1 MADIFSSDSESES
14 DSEEKTEIE
23 KRSTMHQYVMP
34 KKYDLTESPSL
45 KTAINQKDIQQI
57 KDYVKSARNI
67 KSKEF
72 EGALWNAAATGF
84 AAGVQIL
91 FQAGVNTDFFHG
103 SSEALTPHMVAA
115 QQGHTACVK
124 VLLGN
129 RRGRLTDRNLDK
141 SPYNGNIIGHTALF
155 FAVVRNHIDCVKL
168 LVENYAKVTTH
179 TFAMAIAYKGFE
191 YCQELFKS
199 QTTTFD
205 SNFCYKAVIPLS
217 YLTLPDGT
225 KIQTIPDEE
234 VMHFL
239 VENVKFTKIDQTRLF
254 RYFAGVKY
262 NRWQYLLEN
271 QWKPDSI
278 DELFGTR
285 FTIENKYRTQVL
297 QNTLRLVMKNDPES
311 EIHVNAESFCLLF
324 DQSFVRIN
332 YDINLLQTFIKKYEL
347 DKLDEFTITPASTYL
362 SYNDMRLENVKFL
375 MNYNINPINVENEV
389 IVHVSTTQEL
399 KRALYV
405 SRAFSTLFFI
415 ILKVDELEWPNVSQ
429 KLTNVTIIG
438 NNTTFTS
445 KVVIKCQTICIKGC
459 NFPHGLECDF
469 NRLFMEECKVNN
481 FSCITSEFMSVCNSQ
496 IVENGLTINSDSYL
510 FSDSDDHA
518 AIVELVN
525 TTFERCSLGIAC
537 LSNYIAIYTSG
548 VTFKENTFDVDME
561 YGTFFIENRIGLKV
575 DSNKLQSYKLN
586 DGEVVDDGE
595 LVVIRNV
602 TGELTISNGWYRLLN
617 FSRPGVRSDKVFRLL
632 NFGSPDFTH
641 TFQSLVLEGYE
652 FIEILQE
659 PPTQMY
665 PFISELVFKLNLLV
679 TEWDFTKVV
688 ETTDIFYSLLSCF
701 NDCEN
706 ILSPTEFNVDIVK
719 DQLILPNGY
728 CIMDKL
734 VRNIIESKYYDDLVK
749 HLFDLGAA
757 VTKYTIAYAIENID
771 ITPNILELCIEN
783 GSTVSEVEISN
794 ALYLEVG
801 KKNLKV
807 LVDSTSADASEMI
820 KALIY
825 HNYEYPDIFKNFLKK
840 IKEQTWEDT
849 GVIGYVITRR
859 DTIEEDFQYEEYIPD
874 LIAAGADIN
883 AVFNERDEK
892 PRTPLYLCATE
903 WGNLYAFQQILEI
916 ADTSGQIEDVLR
928 YVGNSHDQTDPEKL
942 LCAGLLMDIVE
953 EIPFQRYLKN
963 PMPVDSEDFFRW
975 LTDNQNVID
984 ILFRRCRFDLNGTVQ
999 TVQEPH
1005 LNPNLIPLCNTVDS
1019 LQLANAGASPWWPK
1033 RFSRE
1038 ESDTQRKKEWQEQ
1051 VKHSEQLSMEVLHWH
1066 GAALQYLPY
1075 KIQNAPNL
1083 CLEAVKQ
1090 DGMALHW
1097 CSINRKMDVEVVTEA
1112 VTQNWRAFEFLPEHL
1127 EHAGHVLPLPA
1138 QDYGPWI
1145 IWMKD
1150 NLFGEGAVHEGQWTQ
1165 FMTTFPMAAGLAMYR
1180 NYDSQERK
1188 KASVNEA
1195 LKSFKRKRVDDLYK
1209 HRIIEI

>member
-14 DSEEKTEIE
+14 ESEEKTEI
-23 KRSTMHQYVMP
+23 KKKSTMHQYVMP
-34 KKYDLTESPSL
+34 KKYDLTESL
-45 KTAINQKDIQQI
+45 KTAIDRKDIQQI
-57 KDYVKSARNI
+57 KDYVKSA
-67 KSKEF
+67 KQSKEF

-103 SSEALTPHMVAA
+103 SSEALTPLMVAA

-129 RRGRLTDRNLDK
+129 RRGRLTDRNLDTD
-141 SPYNGNIIGHTALF
+141 IVGHTALY

-179 TFAMAIAYKGFE
+179 TFAMAIAYKGLE

-205 SNFCYKAVIPLS
+205 SNFCYKAVIPFS
-217 YLTLPDGT
+217 
-225 KIQTIPDEE
+225 IQTIPDEE

-271 QWKPDSI
+271 QWKPVSI
-278 DELFGTR
+278 DELFGNR

-297 QNTLRLVMKNDPES
+297 QNALRLVMKNDPES

-347 DKLDEFTITPASTYL
+347 DILDEFTFSPNILDTP
-362 SYNDMRLENVKFL
+362 YNDMRFENVKFL

-405 SRAFSTLFFI
+405 SRAFSTNFFI
-415 ILKVDELEWPNVSQ
+415 ILKVDELEWPTVLQ

-438 NNTTFTS
+438 NNTIFTS

-510 FSDSDDHA
+510 FSDSVA

-525 TTFERCSLGIAC
+525 TTFEKCSLGIAC

-561 YGTFFIENRIGLKV
+561 YGTFFIENPSGLKV
-575 DSNKLQSYKLN
+575 DSNKLESYKPN
-586 DGEVVDDGE
+586 NGQ
-595 LVVIRNV
+595 LVVIRDRV
-602 TGELTISNGWYRLLN
+602 GYVYGDNGWYKQLHLHPGDCSPSVCSN
-617 FSRPGVRSDKVFRLL
+617 KGVRSDKVFRLL

-659 PPTQMY
+659 PPTRMY

-679 TEWDFTKVV
+679 TEWDFTRVV

-706 ILSPTEFNVDIVK
+706 ILSPTEFNVVK
-719 DQLILPNGY
+719 DQLILADGY

-794 ALYLEVG
+794 AIYLEVG

-825 HNYEYPDIFKNFLKK
+825 HKYEYPEIFQNFLEK

-849 GVIGYVITRR
+849 GVIGYVIIRR
-859 DTIEEDFQYEEYIPD
+859 DTIEEDFQYEEYIPN

-928 YVGNSHDQTDPEKL
+928 YVGNHHIHEQTNHEKL

-1051 VKHSEQLSMEVLHWH
+1051 VKHSEKLSMEVLHWH

-1180 NYDSQERK
+1180 NYASQERK

>member
-1 MADIFSSDSESES
+1 MADIFSSDSESE
-14 DSEEKTEIE
+14 EKTEVE

-34 KKYDLTESPSL
+34 KKYDLPLWAHSL
-45 KTAINQKDIQQI
+45 ETAINQKDIQQI

-67 KSKEF
+67 KSREF
-72 EGALWNAAATGF
+72 PRALWNAAAIGF

-91 FQAGVNTDFFHG
+91 FQAGVNTNFFHG
-103 SSEALTPHMVAA
+103 SSEALTPLMVAA
-115 QQGHTACVK
+115 QQGHAACVK
-124 VLLGN
+124 VLLGY
-129 RRGRLTDRNLDK
+129 RRGPLTDRNLDK
-141 SPYNGNIIGHTALF
+141 SNGHTALF
-155 FAVVRNHIDCVKL
+155 YAVVRNHIDCVKL
-168 LVENYAKVTTH
+168 LVENHAKVTTH
-179 TFAMAIAYKGFE
+179 TFAMAIAYKGLE

-217 YLTLPDGT
+217 YMTLPDGT

-262 NRWQYLLEN
+262 NRWKYLLEN

-278 DELFGTR
+278 DELFRTR
-285 FTIENKYRTQVL
+285 FRIENKNWTQVL
-297 QNTLRLVMKNDPES
+297 QNTLRLVMENDPES
-311 EIHVNAESFCLLF
+311 EIQVNADSFCLLF
-324 DQSFVRIN
+324 DQGFVRIN

-347 DKLDEFTITPASTYL
+347 DKLDEFIFRSNILDT
-362 SYNDMRLENVKFL
+362 SYNDMRFENVKFL

-405 SRAFSTLFFI
+405 SRAFSTNFFI
-415 ILKVDELEWPNVSQ
+415 ILKVDELEWPTVLQ

-518 AIVELVN
+518 AIVEFVN

-537 LSNYIAIYTSG
+537 LSNFIAIYTSG
-548 VTFKENTFDVDME
+548 ITFKDNTFDVDME
-561 YGTFFIENRIGLKV
+561 YGTFFIENPSGLKIN
-575 DSNKLQSYKLN
+575 SNKLESYKPN
-586 DGEVVDDGE
+586 KPNNGQ
-595 LVVIRNV
+595 LVVIRDRARYVYNN
-602 TGELTISNGWYRLLN
+602 NGWYKQLHLHPGDCSPSVCSN
-617 FSRPGVRSDKVFRLL
+617 KGVRSNKVFRLL

-641 TFQSLVLEGYE
+641 TFQSLVLKGYE

-659 PPTQMY
+659 PPTRMY

-679 TEWDFTKVV
+679 TEWDFTRVV

-706 ILSPTEFNVDIVK
+706 ILSPTEFNVVK
-719 DQLILPNGY
+719 DQLILADGY
-728 CIMDKL
+728 CIVDKL
-734 VRNIIESKYYDDLVK
+734 VRNIIESKYYDDLIK
-749 HLFDLGAA
+749 HLFDLGAQ
-757 VTKYTIAYAIENID
+757 VSENTIAYAIENID

-825 HNYEYPDIFKNFLKK
+825 RKYEYPEIFKNFLEK
-840 IKEQTWEDT
+840 IKEQTWKDT
-849 GVIGYVITRR
+849 GVIGYVIARR
-859 DTIEEDFQYEEYIPD
+859 DNIEEDFQYEEYIPE

-903 WGNLYAFQQILEI
+903 WGDLYAFQQILEI
-916 ADTSGQIEDVLR
+916 ADTSGQIEDILR
-928 YVGNSHDQTDPEKL
+928 YVGNHHIHNQTTPEKL

-953 EIPFQRYLKN
+953 EMPFQRYLKN

-975 LTDNQNVID
+975 LLTVRHNVVD
-984 ILFRRCRFDLNGTVQ
+984 ILFRRCRVDLNGTVQ
-999 TVQEPH
+999 TVKEPH
-1005 LNPNLIPLCNTVDS
+1005 LNPNLIPLCNMVDS

-1033 RFSRE
+1033 RFSQE
-1038 ESDTQRKKEWQEQ
+1038 ETDTQRKKEWQDQ
-1051 VKHSEQLSMEVLHWH
+1051 VKHSEKLAMEVLHWH

-1075 KIQNAPNL
+1075 KMQNDPTL

-1090 DGMALHW
+1090 DGMALRW
-1097 CSINRKMDVEVVTEA
+1097 CSINRKMDLEVVTEA
-1112 VTQNWRAFEFLPEHL
+1112 VEQNWRSFEFLPEHL
-1127 EHAGHVLPLPA
+1127 EHDGHVLPLPA

-1150 NLFGEGAVHEGQWTQ
+1150 NLFEEGAVHEGQWTQ
-1165 FMTTFPMAAGLAMYR
+1165 FMTKFPDAAGFAMYR
-1180 NYDSQERK
+1180 KYDSQERK

-1209 HRIIEI
+1209 HRIIEM

>member
-1 MADIFSSDSESES
+1 MADIFSSDSES
-14 DSEEKTEIE
+14 DSEEKTEIVAVQ

-34 KKYDLTESPSL
+34 KKYDLTESL

-72 EGALWNAAATGF
+72 EGALWNAAAIGF

-103 SSEALTPHMVAA
+103 SSEALTPLMVAA

-129 RRGRLTDRNLDK
+129 RRGPLTDRNLAK
-141 SPYNGNIIGHTALF
+141 SPHNGNKKTALF
-155 FAVVRNHIDCVKL
+155 YAVSRNHIDCVKV

-179 TFAMAIAYKGFE
+179 TFAIAIAYKGLE

-217 YLTLPDGT
+217 YLTLPNRT
-225 KIQTIPDEE
+225 KIQTIPDED

-239 VENVKFTKIDQTRLF
+239 VENVKFTKIDQTHLF
-254 RYFAGVKY
+254 RYFAGLKY
-262 NRWQYLLEN
+262 NRWKYLLEN

-285 FTIENKYRTQVL
+285 FTIANKYKTQVL

-324 DQSFVRIN
+324 DQTFVRIN

-347 DKLDEFTITPASTYL
+347 DKLDEFTFRSNILDT

-405 SRAFSTLFFI
+405 SRAFSVLFFI
-415 ILKVDELEWPNVSQ
+415 ILKVDELEWPTVLQ

-459 NFPHGLECDF
+459 NFPHGLECNF

-481 FSCITSEFMSVCNSQ
+481 FSCITSEFMSVCKSQ
-496 IVENGLTINSDSYL
+496 IVENGLTIN
-510 FSDSDDHA
+510 SDDHA

-537 LSNYIAIYTSG
+537 LSNFIDIYTSG
-548 VTFKENTFDVDME
+548 VTFKENTYDVDME
-561 YGTFFIENRIGLKV
+561 YGTFFIENPSGLKV
-575 DSNKLQSYKLN
+575 DSNKLESYKPN
-586 DGEVVDDGE
+586 DGQ
-595 LVVIRNV
+595 LVVIRDRA
-602 TGELTISNGWYRLLN
+602 GYAYGDNGWYRTLHLHPGAC
-617 FSRPGVRSDKVFRLL
+617 SPSVCSDKGVRSNKVFRLL
-632 NFGSPDFTH
+632 HFGNPEFTH

-652 FIEILQE
+652 FVEILQE
-659 PPTQMY
+659 PPTRMY

-679 TEWDFTKVV
+679 TEWDFTRVI
-688 ETTDIFYSLLSCF
+688 ETTGIFYSLLSCF

-706 ILSPTEFNVDIVK
+706 ILSPTEFDVVK
-719 DQLILPNGY
+719 DQLILSDGY

-734 VRNIIESKYYDDLVK
+734 VRNIIESKYYDDLVQ
-749 HLFDLGAA
+749 HLFDLGAT
-757 VTKYTIAYAIENID
+757 VSKYTIAYAIENID

-783 GSTVSEVEISN
+783 GSIVSEVEISN

-820 KALIY
+820 KALI
-825 HNYEYPDIFKNFLKK
+825 HNKYEYPDIFKKFLKK
-840 IKEQTWEDT
+840 IKEQIWEDT

-859 DTIEEDFQYEEYIPD
+859 DTIEEDFQYEEYIPE

-903 WGNLYAFQQILEI
+903 WGNIEAFQQILEI
-916 ADTSGQIEDVLR
+916 ADTSGQIEDILR
-928 YVGNSHDQTDPEKL
+928 YVGNHHIHNQTNPEKL

-953 EIPFQRYLKN
+953 EIPFQRYLEN

-975 LTDNQNVID
+975 LLTVRHNVID

-999 TVQEPH
+999 TVKEPH
-1005 LNPNLIPLCNTVDS
+1005 LNPNLIPLCNMVDS

-1033 RFSRE
+1033 RFSQE
-1038 ESDTQRKKEWQEQ
+1038 ETDTQRKKEWQDQ
-1051 VKHSEQLSMEVLHWH
+1051 VKHSEKLAMEVLHWH

-1075 KIQNAPNL
+1075 KMQNAPQL

-1209 HRIIEI
+1209 HRIVKI

>member
-1 MADIFSSDSESES
+1 MADIFSSDSES

-34 KKYDLTESPSL
+34 KKYDLTESL

-57 KDYVKSARNI
+57 KDYVKSA
-67 KSKEF
+67 KQSKEF

-103 SSEALTPHMVAA
+103 SSESLTPLMVAA

-129 RRGRLTDRNLDK
+129 RRGRLTDRNLDTV
-141 SPYNGNIIGHTALF
+141 GHTALY

-179 TFAMAIAYKGFE
+179 TFAMAIAYKGLE

-205 SNFCYKAVIPLS
+205 SNFCYKAVIPL
-217 YLTLPDGT
+217 
-225 KIQTIPDEE
+225 QTIPDEE

-271 QWKPDSI
+271 QWKPESI
-278 DELFGTR
+278 DELFGNR
-285 FTIENKYRTQVL
+285 FTIANKYRTQVL
-297 QNTLRLVMKNDPES
+297 QDALHLVMKNDPES

-332 YDINLLQTFIKKYEL
+332 YDIHLLQTFIEKYEL
-347 DKLDEFTITPASTYL
+347 DKLDEFTFRSNILDTP
-362 SYNDMRLENVKFL
+362 YNDMRFENVKFL

-405 SRAFSTLFFI
+405 SRAFSTNFFI
-415 ILKVDELEWPNVSQ
+415 ILKVDELEWPTVLQ

-438 NNTTFTS
+438 NNTIFTS

-496 IVENGLTINSDSYL
+496 IVENGLIINSDSYL
-510 FSDSDDHA
+510 FSDSAA

-525 TTFERCSLGIAC
+525 TTFEKCSLGIAC
-537 LSNYIAIYTSG
+537 LSDYIAIYTSG

-561 YGTFFIENRIGLKV
+561 YGTFFIENPSGLKV
-575 DSNKLQSYKLN
+575 DSNKLESYKPN
-586 DGEVVDDGE
+586 NGQ
-595 LVVIRNV
+595 LVVIRDRAGYV
-602 TGELTISNGWYRLLN
+602 YGDNGWYKQLHLHPGDCSPN
-617 FSRPGVRSDKVFRLL
+617 VCSNKGVRSNKVFRLL

-659 PPTQMY
+659 PPTRMY
-665 PFISELVFKLNLLV
+665 PFLSELVFKINLLE
-679 TEWDFTKVV
+679 TEWDFTRVV

-706 ILSPTEFNVDIVK
+706 ILSPTEFNVVK
-719 DQLILPNGY
+719 DQLILADGY

-825 HNYEYPDIFKNFLKK
+825 HKYEYPDIFQNFLEK

-859 DTIEEDFQYEEYIPD
+859 DTIEEDFQYEEYLPD

-928 YVGNSHDQTDPEKL
+928 YVGNPHGQTDPEKL

-963 PMPVDSEDFFRW
+963 PMPVDSEDFFYW

-984 ILFRRCRFDLNGTVQ
+984 ILFRRCRYSDLNGTVQ

-1038 ESDTQRKKEWQEQ
+1038 ESDTQRKKDWQEQ

-1075 KIQNAPNL
+1075 KLQNAPNL

>member
-1 MADIFSSDSESES
+1 MEDIFSSESESES
-14 DSEEKTEIE
+14 ESEEKTEIE
-23 KRSTMHQYVMP
+23 KRGTLHQYVMNP
-34 KKYDLTESPSL
+34 HQISL
-45 KTAINQKDIQQI
+45 KTAIDQKNIQQI
-57 KDYVKSARNI
+57 KDYVKSAQNV

-72 EGALWNAAATGF
+72 EMALWYAAYKGF
-84 AAGVQIL
+84 PAGVKIL

-103 SSEALTPHMVAA
+103 SPEALTPLMVASKY
-115 QQGHTACVK
+115 GHTACVK
-124 VLLGN
+124 ELLQN
-129 RRGRLTDRNLDK
+129 RGGPLTNRNSVADTAHPGR
-141 SPYNGNIIGHTALF
+141 TALF
-155 FAVVRNHIDCVKL
+155 CAVVRDHIDCVKV
-168 LVENYAKVTTH
+168 LVENYAKVNTY
-179 TFAMAIAYKGFE
+179 TFAMAIAYKGLE

-225 KIQTIPDEE
+225 KIQTIPDED

-262 NRWQYLLEN
+262 NRWKYLLEN

-297 QNTLRLVMKNDPES
+297 QNTLRLVMENDPES

-324 DQSFVRIN
+324 DQTFVRIN
-332 YDINLLQTFIKKYEL
+332 YDINLLQTFIEKYEL
-347 DKLDEFTITPASTYL
+347 YCLDEFTFRPNILDTP
-362 SYNDMRLENVKFL
+362 YNDMRFENIKFL

-405 SRAFSTLFFI
+405 SRAFSTNFFI
-415 ILKVDELEWPNVSQ
+415 ILKVDEVEWPNVLQ

-438 NNTTFTS
+438 HNTTFTS

-459 NFPHGLECDF
+459 NFPHGLECNF
-469 NRLFMEECKVNN
+469 KRLFMEECKVNN

-510 FSDSDDHA
+510 FSA

-525 TTFERCSLGIAC
+525 TTFEKCSLGIAC

-659 PPTQMY
+659 PPTRMY
-665 PFISELVFKLNLLV
+665 PFLSELVFKINLLE
-679 TEWDFTKVV
+679 TEWDFTRAV

-706 ILSPTEFNVDIVK
+706 ILSPTEFNVVK
-719 DQLILPNGY
+719 DQLILANGY

-734 VRNIIESKYYDDLVK
+734 VRNIIESKYYDDLIK
-749 HLFDLGAA
+749 HLFDLGVA
-757 VTKYTIAYAIENID
+757 VSKYTIAYAIENID

-820 KALIY
+820 KALI
-825 HNYEYPDIFKNFLKK
+825 HNKYDYPEIFQNFLEK

-849 GVIGYVITRR
+849 GVIGYVIARR
-859 DTIEEDFQYEEYIPD
+859 DTIEEDFEYEEYIPD

-883 AVFNERDEK
+883 AVFNEKDKK

-903 WGNLYAFQQILEI
+903 WGNIEAFEQILEI

-928 YVGNSHDQTDPEKL
+928 YVGNPHDQTNPEKL

-999 TVQEPH
+999 TVKEPH
-1005 LNPNLIPLCNTVDS
+1005 LNPNLIPLCNTVES

-1127 EHAGHVLPLPA
+1127 EHDGHVLPLPA
-1138 QDYGPWI
+1138 QDYGPWV

-1165 FMTTFPMAAGLAMYR
+1165 FMTKFPTAAGLAMYR

-1209 HRIIEI
+1209 HRIIEM